1 MKISSYGL
9 MALVILA
16 MSAPAIVFAETEN
29 EASEGTSES
38 AGAQSTATGV
48 EHEGNDNKT
57 SSTNSDLILA
67 VTIAA
72 IVSVVG
78 YSSWKVYK
86 IRRRA
91 ASKALV

>member
-16 MSAPAIVFAETEN
+16 MSAPAIVFAEN
-29 EASEGTSES
+29 EANEGTSES
-38 AGAQSTATGV
+38 AGAQSATTEV

-57 SSTNSDLILA
+57 SSTNADLILV

>member
-1 MKISSYGL
+1 
-9 MALVILA
+9 MALAILA
-16 MSAPAIVFAETEN
+16 MSAPALVFAQTEN
-29 EASEGTSES
+29 EANEGTSES
-38 AGAQSTATGV
+38 AGTQSTTTGV
-48 EHEGNDNKT
+48 EHEGNDSKT
-57 SSTNSDLILA
+57 GSTNSDLILA